1 MKHEPENLTLA
12 HEETPASRTDKGVGS
27 GPWFASLFKR
37 HPKPEAKREAPWWE
51 ADWQKVREQYP
62 VGRSFDYL
70 GRTML
75 VAQYDYEWRV
85 MYLPPMPQMTCEYAD
100 DGGRLRKWVFYPH
113 MSALLLAN
121 TPVTDAEP
129 PTPANTRAQGP
140 RSV

>member
-1 MKHEPENLTLA
+1 MNQTNTLPQKDGPA
-12 HEETPASRTDKGVGS
+12 ETLRSS
-27 GPWFASLFKR
+27 GWFASLFKR
-37 HPKPEAKREAPWWE
+37 HSKPEAKREAPWWE

-121 TPVTDAEP
+121 AGGVPRPESA
-129 PTPANTRAQGP
+129 PTPKPQTP
-140 RSV
+140 ESL

>member
-1 MKHEPENLTLA
+1 MNKYTTTQDNRRSPRLWALR
-12 HEETPASRTDKGVGS
+12 SS
-27 GPWFASLFKR
+27 GWFASLFKR

-121 TPVTDAEP
+121 K
-129 PTPANTRAQGP
+129 QI
-140 RSV
+140 